1 MVLVGN
7 NGSGKSTFLNLIPR
21 LIDPSKGSITIDG
34 TDIKFFEITKL
45 RSIISLVSQDVM
57 LLI

>member
-1 MVLVGN
+1 MDQENLP
-7 NGSGKSTFLNLIPR
+7 LNLIPR
-21 LIDPSKGSITIDG
+21 LIDPSKGIITIDG
-34 TDIKFFEITKL
+34 TDIKFEITKL